1 MELEYLFAAIA
12 LPCLAF
18 AFADYLSYFL
28 RNWKKAGEHETDSE
42 WKIRKDDSEYDD
54 FKEYW

>member
-1 MELEYLFAAIA
+1 MELLFAAIA

-28 RNWKKAGEHETDSE
+28 RNWKKAGEQETDSE